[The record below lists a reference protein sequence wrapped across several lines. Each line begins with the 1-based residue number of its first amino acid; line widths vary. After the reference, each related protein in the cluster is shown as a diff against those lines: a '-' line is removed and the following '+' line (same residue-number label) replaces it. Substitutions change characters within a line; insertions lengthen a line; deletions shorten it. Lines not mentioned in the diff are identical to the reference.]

1 MSLFRRHL
9 PKAKDMWQVKNDRS
23 AALCER
29 TGKFKQ
35 SDRQIN
41 PLLYV

>member
-9 PKAKDMWQVKNDRS
+9 PKAKDMLQVKNGR
-23 AALCER
+23 AALRER
-29 TGKFKQ
+29 TGKIKR